1 MLSEFL
7 NKQTGPRVNPIS
19 IVVSSILYV
28 YDQDIG
34 GGWINPYTLDLQPL
48 NLVFH

>member
-1 MLSEFL
+1 
-7 NKQTGPRVNPIS
+7 
-19 IVVSSILYV
+19 V